1 MSVFHLLSQ
10 DFWQPRQDF
19 QHSCSGCSSWGLES
33 CHHTAPSASVRSGP
47 RPLIDYWN
55 WLLPPKLHLL
65 KKKKGTEIRVSGS
78 NCLSIVLDRILN
90 GVYCILLCAEEEK
103 EKRKKQSKAIHK
115 RKKKLQQNAEG
126 YYTVP
131 SLSPWLAES
140 LLLMLDTTTLPCS
153 DCSRVKASERLLPLW
168 CAICKQRHFTVK
180 VVKTEAH
187 LNRKHFNTKLKLCRH
202 FIPWSLCFC
211 HNGIKKFPLT
221 KPRKEKKVFS
231 KQIHQL

>member
-19 QHSCSGCSSWGLES
+19 QHSCSGCSLWGLGS
-33 CHHTAPSASVRSGP
+33 CHHTAPSASVHSGP

-115 RKKKLQQNAEG
+115 RKRSFSRMPRVIIPYLPS
-126 YYTVP
+126 VP
-131 SLSPWLAES
+131 DWLSHCCWCWIQ
-140 LLLMLDTTTLPCS
+140 LPCP
-153 DCSRVKASERLLPLW
+153 ALIAP
-168 CAICKQRHFTVK
+168 
-180 VVKTEAH
+180 
-187 LNRKHFNTKLKLCRH
+187 
-202 FIPWSLCFC
+202 
-211 HNGIKKFPLT
+211 G
-221 KPRKEKKVFS
+221 
-231 KQIHQL
+231 